1 MIRVFAKT
9 DVPVMDII
17 ELQGKIVITEEALRA
32 ARDAKER
39 RRTSR
44 RERRRRGAA
53 NSGTA
58 VGEDASCTGDD
69 LMPLSLVPSSS
80 YPSSGCSS
88 SRSSSCSSSSTGGDD
103 DDEGGDCATA
113 DPGELA
119 DVDAHCYSS
128 HNSGDQR
135 GAADSTSAAASAPRR
150 TSSPGCP
157 SPASPRRPR
166 PNSPSASRRAAV
178 VEVPLGHV
186 EQDRLDEKRCT
197 LCIDTLRVH
206 GSRSSFKRPWLV
218 LRECTP
224 ARMRKLRRQVVRPQI
239 PRDVTEPRE
248 LLATGDGGGGGG
260 GAGVAESADGASPS
274 PTPETTILFSE
285 WLGQHPDALS
295 LNSLFLDDF
304 ATGDGDDVSGC
315 GPTAVG
321 SACAAT
327 ASASSGRSGNG
338 IGAHK
343 RPREAENVGGTALDG
358 PPFSPQSPQSA
369 SDVLSAAQTT
379 AATVYKDYELVGV
392 VRGSVLFNSKPA
404 RVFQ

>member
-39 RRTSR
+39 RRASR

-53 NSGTA
+53 NSDTA
-58 VGEDASCTGDD
+58 VGEDASGTGDD
-69 LMPLSLVPSSS
+69 LMPLSSAPSSS
-80 YPSSGCSS
+80 YPSSSCSS
-88 SRSSSCSSSSTGGDD
+88 SRSSNSTGGDD
-103 DDEGGDCATA
+103 DDEGGDRATA
-113 DPGELA
+113 DPGELV
-119 DVDAHCYSS
+119 DVVMPWYTS
-128 HNSGDQR
+128 HNSGEQR
-135 GAADSTSAAASAPRR
+135 GAADSTSTAASALRG

-166 PNSPSASRRAAV
+166 PNSPTASRCAAV

-197 LCIDTLRVH
+197 LCIETLRVH

-224 ARMRKLRRQVVRPQI
+224 ARMRKLRRQMARSQI
-239 PRDVTEPRE
+239 SRDITEPRE

-260 GAGVAESADGASPS
+260 GGAGVAEPADGASSS
-274 PTPETTILFSE
+274 PTSETTILFSE
-285 WLGQHPDALS
+285 WLGQHPEALS

-304 ATGDGDDVSGC
+304 ATGDGDDVSTRR
-315 GPTAVG
+315 PTAADP
-321 SACAAT
+321 ACAAL

-338 IGAHK
+338 VGARK
-343 RPREAENVGGTALDG
+343 RPREAENVEGTVLGG
-358 PPFSPQSPQSA
+358 PPFSPQLPQSA
-369 SDVLSAAQTT
+369 SDVPSAAQTT
-379 AATVYKDYELVGV
+379 RATAYKDYELVGV

>member
-80 YPSSGCSS
+80 A
-88 SRSSSCSSSSTGGDD
+88 
-103 DDEGGDCATA
+103 EI
-113 DPGELA
+113 
-119 DVDAHCYSS
+119 
-128 HNSGDQR
+128 
-135 GAADSTSAAASAPRR
+135 APRQI
-150 TSSPGCP
+150 
-157 SPASPRRPR
+157 PASSQMSMHTAILHTIAAISAVLQTRQVQLHQRR
-166 PNSPSASRRAAV
+166 
-178 VEVPLGHV
+178 VPLGHV

-239 PRDVTEPRE
+239 PRD
-248 LLATGDGGGGGG
+248 
-260 GAGVAESADGASPS
+260 
-274 PTPETTILFSE
+274 TTILFSE

-315 GPTAVG
+315 GPTAAG
-321 SACAAT
+321 SACAAS

-338 IGAHK
+338 VGAHK